1 MRSFGDLEAAIMDVI
16 WSAEQ
21 PLMVREVLGRLDRDP
36 EPAYTTV
43 QTVMD
48 ILHRKGWLDRAK
60 DGRAYRY
67 EPSASREDYTAGLLG
82 QVLASTP
89 DRTAALLR
97 LVETMDPAEVATLR
111 AALDSAKRRRPR

>member
-1 MRSFGDLEAAIMDVI
+1 MRSFGELEAAIMDVI

-21 PLMVREVLGRLDRDP
+21 PLMVREVLKRLHRDP

-48 ILHRKGWLDRAK
+48 ILHRKGWLNRAK

-67 EPSASREDYTAGLLG
+67 TASTSREDYTAGLLG
-82 QVLASTP
+82 EVLAATP

-97 LVETMDPAEVATLR
+97 LVETMNAAEVAELR
-111 AALDSAKRRRPR
+111 TALDSAKSRPAR

>member
-1 MRSFGDLEAAIMDVI
+1 MHSFGELEAAIMDVI
-16 WSAEQ
+16 WSAEK
-21 PLMVREVLGRLDRDP
+21 PLTVREVLEQLHRDR

-67 EPSASREDYTAGLLG
+67 EASESRADYTAGLLS

-89 DRTAALLR
+89 DRKAALLR
-97 LVETMDPAEVATLR
+97 MVETMDAAEITSLR
-111 AALDSAKRRRPR
+111 EALASAKRRTRQ